1 MNAIT
6 VETIGGSQIPDITPE
21 KEFYFGIARIL
32 AKYADK
38 FRLVENYPDN
48 HQLLL
53 SMISS
58 NSTDQEDIR
67 NLLKELQQLTALPYV
82 ALMNPVTKL
91 ILITLR
97 G

>member
-1 MNAIT
+1 MSAIT
-6 VETIGGSQIPDITPE
+6 VGTISGSPIPDVTPE
-21 KEFYFGIARIL
+21 KEFHYEIARIL

-58 NSTDQEDIR
+58 NATDQEDIR
-67 NLLKELQQLTALPYV
+67 NLLKELQQLTALSYV
-82 ALMNPVTKL
+82 ALMNPATKL

>member
-1 MNAIT
+1 MTAIT
-6 VETIGGSQIPDITPE
+6 VGTISGSLIPDITPE
-21 KEFYFGIARIL
+21 KEFYYETARIL

-38 FRLVENYPDN
+38 FQLVENYPDN

-53 SMISS
+53 SISS
-58 NSTDQEDIR
+58 TATDQEDIR
-67 NLLKELQQLTALPYV
+67 NLLKELQQLTAMSYV

-91 ILITLR
+91 VLITLR

>member
-1 MNAIT
+1 MSALT
-6 VETIGGSQIPDITPE
+6 VGTISGPLIPDITPE
-21 KEFYFGIARIL
+21 KEFYLGLARIL

-53 SMISS
+53 SMVTS
-58 NSTDQEDIR
+58 NAADQEDIR
-67 NLLKELQQLTALPYV
+67 NLLKELQQLTALSYV

-91 ILITLR
+91 ILVTLR

>member
-1 MNAIT
+1 MSATT
-6 VETIGGSQIPDITPE
+6 VGTISGSLIPDISPE

-32 AKYADK
+32 AKYTDK

-58 NSTDQEDIR
+58 NATDREDIR
-67 NLLKELQQLTALPYV
+67 NLLRELQQLTALSYV

-91 ILITLR
+91 ILVTLR

>member
-1 MNAIT
+1 MSAIT
-6 VETIGGSQIPDITPE
+6 VGAISGSLIPNLTPE

-38 FRLVENYPDN
+38 FRLVENYPNN

-58 NSTDQEDIR
+58 NATDQEDIR
-67 NLLKELQQLTALPYV
+67 NLLKDLQELTALSYV

-91 ILITLR
+91 ILVTLR